1 MVNRCYRRFL
11 TLFVIVFFVVVSSGC
26 SSLANSASANGK
38 IQLRWLVRSDPH
50 STPWAREMIK
60 DFEKSHPNISVK
72 LINVP
77 QAQIDQK
84 IHTMIAGGNL
94 PDIVAANWANGGFM
108 SYQDQLLNLN
118 PYIKKNPHVLN
129 GFKKK
134 VVNLWKVNGQLKS
147 IPISS
152 LGSFLFYNKDLFD
165 KAGLQYPPTNW
176 DDKSWTWAKMV
187 SDAKKLTNLSKN
199 QYGVTDSL
207 GPFGDARLFGGSF
220 ISAKS
225 YNDGVLEKP
234 TVYDP
239 AVREGLTHH
248 YDLIHKY
255 HVSPSTAETSALTQL
270 GDPFLTGHVAM
281 NMVGGWG
288 FWTYKP
294 ANFRWGVA
302 ALPYV
307 KGHKPLLYVDIM
319 GIAKNTPHPDAAW
332 KFLKFIT
339 NPDFGLK
346 KYMEETSA
354 TPPTKGLMNQWLKSM
369 SKQINEPVAKIKQ
382 VQEGAIKHGVESA
395 NHMVKNW
402 STVNNYVNQ
411 PLKSY
416 YQGNKTLKDTLA
428 ELSDLMNSLV
438 PATVKNQK

>member
-1 MVNRCYRRFL
+1 MSGRKFLVMIIMVCL
-11 TLFVIVFFVVVSSGC
+11 ISALSAC
-26 SSLANSASANGK
+26 SSPASGSANGK
-38 IQLRWLVRSDPH
+38 IHLRWLVRSDPH
-50 STPWAREMIK
+50 STPWAKEMIK
-60 DFEKSHPNISVK
+60 DFEKSHPNITVK

-108 SYQDQLLNLN
+108 SYENQLLNLN
-118 PYIKKNPHVLN
+118 PYIKKDPHVLD
-129 GFKKK
+129 GFIPKT
-134 VVNLWKVNGQLKS
+134 VNLWKVNGQLKS
-147 IPISS
+147 LPISS

-165 KAGLQYPPTNW
+165 KAGLKYPPTNW
-176 DDKSWTWAKMV
+176 NDKSWTWAKMV
-187 SDAKKLTNLSKN
+187 SDAKKLTNLKKN
-199 QYGVTDSL
+199 QFGVTDSL

-220 ISAKS
+220 ISKKS
-225 YNDGVLEKP
+225 YRDGILEKP
-234 TVYDP
+234 TVNDP
-239 AVREGLTHH
+239 AVREGLKHH

-255 HVSPSTAETSALTQL
+255 HVSPNTAETAAMTQL

-294 ANFRWGVA
+294 ATFRWGVA

-319 GIAKNTPHPDAAW
+319 GIAKDSKHPDAAW

-339 NPDFGLK
+339 NPNFGLK
-346 KYMEETSA
+346 KYMEATTA
-354 TPPTKGLMNQWLKSM
+354 TPPTKKLMNQWVKM
-369 SKQINEPVAKIKQ
+369 MAKQIHEPAWKIRQ
-382 VQEGAIKHGVESA
+382 VQEGAIKSGVESA

-402 STVNNYVNQ
+402 ATVNNYANQ
-411 PLKSY
+411 PINSY
-416 YQGNKTLKDTLA
+416 YQGDKTLKATLK
-428 ELSDLMNSLV
+428 ELKSLLHSLV
-438 PATVKNQK
+438 PANLQ